1 MGATACRAITDRH
14 MRISVARIILLA
26 AVAVL
31 FLGAGS
37 GFAQAPSIAAEWAT
51 FRDRFVTEDGRVLD
65 TGNKAVS
72 HTEGQGWAMLFAEA
86 ADDRA
91 SFAKLWNWTRSKLQR
106 RDNALF
112 SWRYDPADHK
122 KPVADT
128 NDASD
133 GDILIAWAL
142 IRAAHRWHDP
152 AYEHAARRIVGDI
165 RRHLLVSAP
174 GGLVLLPGSHGF
186 KDKDGTIVNP
196 SYYIYPALREFARV
210 EPSPEW
216 ARLRAHGLSL
226 LADGRFGRWGLTPDW
241 LDIGK
246 KGSLEPASQFPA
258 RFGFE
263 AIRVPLYLIWGREA
277 SFERLASYLDF
288 WNDFGPKPAPAW
300 TNLDNN
306 SLAPYAGS
314 TGFQAVAELAR
325 GYGQPNQPPL
335 PTIGDKDDYYSASLT
350 LLAALARSETAR

>member
-1 MGATACRAITDRH
+1 
-14 MRISVARIILLA
+14 MRIFVARLALLA
-26 AVAVL
+26 ALVML
-31 FLGAGS
+31 LLGDGPC
-37 GFAQAPSIAAEWAT
+37 FAQTSSIASGWAT

-86 ADDRA
+86 ADDRP
-91 SFAKLWNWTRSKLQR
+91 SFVKLWDWTRNNLQR

-112 SWRYDPADHK
+112 SWRYDPANSK
-122 KPVADT
+122 KPVADM

-142 IRAAHRWHDP
+142 IRATHRWHDP
-152 AYEHAARRIVGDI
+152 AFEHAARRIVSDI

-174 GGLVLLPGSHGF
+174 EGLVLLPGSHGF
-186 KDKDGTIVNP
+186 KDKDGTTVVNP
-196 SYYIYPALREFARV
+196 SYYIYPALRDFARI

-216 ARLRAHGLSL
+216 TRLRATGLRL

-241 LDIGK
+241 IDIGK
-246 KGSLEPASQFPA
+246 KGGLTPASKFPA

-263 AIRVPLYLIWGREA
+263 AIRVPLYLVWGREA
-277 SFERLASYLDF
+277 NGERLASYLDF

-300 TNLDNN
+300 TDLDNN
-306 SLAPYAGS
+306 SLAPYVGS
-314 TGFQAVAELAR
+314 TGFQAIAELAR
-325 GYGQPNQPPL
+325 GYGQPNPPSL
-335 PTIGDKDDYYSASLT
+335 PAISDKDDYYSASLT
-350 LLAALARSETAR
+350 LLAALAQSETAR

>member
-1 MGATACRAITDRH
+1 
-14 MRISVARIILLA
+14 MRILVARFILLVA
-26 AVAVL
+26 ALVL
-31 FLGAGS
+31 VSGIRP
-37 GFAQAPSIAAEWAT
+37 GFAQTPSIASEWAK

-91 SFAKLWNWTRSKLQR
+91 SFAKLWDWTRSKLQR
-106 RDNALF
+106 RDNSLF
-112 SWRYDPADHK
+112 SWRYDPADGK
-122 KPVADT
+122 KPVADA

-142 IRAAHRWHDP
+142 IRAAHRWHEG
-152 AYEHAARRIVGDI
+152 AYEHAAHRIVSDI
-165 RRHLLVSAP
+165 RRRLLATAP
-174 GGLVLLPGSHGF
+174 EGLVLLPGSRGF
-186 KDKDGTIVNP
+186 KDKDGTTVVNP
-196 SYYIYPALREFARV
+196 SYYIYPALRDFARL

-216 ARLRAHGLSL
+216 ARLRAAGLRL

-241 LDIGK
+241 IDIDK
-246 KGSLEPASQFPA
+246 KGSLSPAAKFPA

-277 SFERLASYLDF
+277 SAERLASYLDY

-300 TNLDNN
+300 TDVNDN

-314 TGFQAVAELAR
+314 TGFQAVTQLAR
-325 GYGQPNQPPL
+325 GYGQADPPSL
-335 PTIGDKDDYYSASLT
+335 PGIADKDDYYSASLT
-350 LLAALARSETAR
+350 LLAALAQSETAR